1 MKIHLERYAA
11 WAAVAFQTIG
21 RDFDAELLLRPGGSI
36 IAIVVWLYTKAN
48 TIALRFGIHLGAKA
62 RKPRS
67 AIGVDASAPRRH
79 RFKNAAC
86 DAVSSATVSVLKATQ
101 AVALML
107 TYARLNITLPEPGAT
122 KLTPKQ
128 AAILLTDAS
137 GPPVRNSKHTH
148 RR

>member
-48 TIALRFGIHLGAKA
+48 TIALRFGRHLGAKA

-67 AIGVDASAPRRH
+67 AILGTAC
-79 RFKNAAC
+79 AAGN
-86 DAVSSATVSVLKATQ
+86 L
-101 AVALML
+101 
-107 TYARLNITLPEPGAT
+107 RLNECQKICVDGVC
-122 KLTPKQ
+122 
-128 AAILLTDAS
+128 IS
-137 GPPVRNSKHTH
+137 GMHAVWKALIGL
-148 RR
+148 